1 LTRNVARQN
10 FFAIGPRLF
19 TKVLSSRDAAQ
30 SVTSISGHHFSSL
43 TNYEEETYEVKLR
56 FPMDNSTVESGG
68 FFPPSL
74 PSPAPSSISTTSTTS
89 NLPHPR
95 AHPLRAGSAK
105 EDAARRY
112 VESRLM
118 HVSRRYTK
126 KFQLPDEAEQ
136 VHGYESMG
144 EVARDLGEVVDVLWL
159 SGTRM

>member
-1 LTRNVARQN
+1 
-10 FFAIGPRLF
+10 
-19 TKVLSSRDAAQ
+19 
-30 SVTSISGHHFSSL
+30 
-43 TNYEEETYEVKLR
+43 
-56 FPMDNSTVESGG
+56 MDNSTVKSGG

-74 PSPAPSSISTTSTTS
+74 PSPAPSNVSTSSTTSS
-89 NLPHPR
+89 LPHPR

-112 VESRLM
+112 VESRLL

-126 KFQLPDEAEQ
+126 KFQPEDEAGE
-136 VHGYESMG
+136 VHGYESMS